1 MERTD
6 PSAPWQPRL
15 TLWSHAWR
23 MALALLI
30 SGIAWVT
37 VAEPQWL
44 ERRGFFWLDVTLG
57 VASFGVVLLRR
68 RYPMTVALV
77 LAVASGLSGLAAG
90 PSTLAAV
97 SLATRRRYLQIAL
110 LAIVSFVAAQTFFVT
125 QPPVE
130 PEPLWVVT
138 AVNVAAIT
146 ATLAMGMYIGSRR
159 ELLWTLRERALRAET
174 EQALRVGQAR
184 ATERERIAREMH
196 DVLGHRISLVTMH
209 AGALAYRQDL
219 DRAQVAASARVIQD
233 NAHQAMVELR
243 SILGVLRG
251 SDNGAAP
258 DQPQPTLDDVPA
270 LVEEAVSSGTTV
282 DLTVDVEDAVA
293 LPEQAGRTIYRVVQ
307 EGLTNVRKHAGAA
320 RATVCITGDR
330 DSGVSVRLENQ
341 LPPGHRR
348 PGEPGFGLV
357 GLTERA
363 ELAGGTLR
371 WQVRNG
377 RFALEV
383 WLPWQR

>member
-1 MERTD
+1 VERTD
-6 PSAPWQPRL
+6 PSAPWQPPL
-15 TLWSHAWR
+15 TFWSHAWR
-23 MALALLI
+23 LGLAAAISAVVWSSVAQRQWQEAPALFWVDLLI
-30 SGIAWVT
+30 
-37 VAEPQWL
+37 
-44 ERRGFFWLDVTLG
+44 G

-68 RYPMTVALV
+68 RYPFGTAVALAWV
-77 LAVASGLSGLAAG
+77 SVFSGSAAG

-97 SLATRRRYLQIAL
+97 SLATRRRYAQIVVVAL
-110 LAIVSFVAAQTFFVT
+110 SNWLSVEVFAAIQQIDNPAPRWVSTGI
-125 QPPVE
+125 
-130 PEPLWVVT
+130 
-138 AVNVAAIT
+138 NVAVIA
-146 ATLAMGMYIGSRR
+146 AMMAFGMYIGSRR

-219 DRAQVAASARVIQD
+219 DKGQVAASARVIQD

-251 SDNGAAP
+251 TDGDPPP
-258 DQPQPTLDDVPA
+258 DQPQPTLRDVPA
-270 LVEEAVSSGTTV
+270 LVEEAVASGTVV
-282 DLTVDVEDAVA
+282 DLAVDVRDELD
-293 LPEQAGRTIYRVVQ
+293 LPEQVGRTVYRVVQ

-320 RATVCITGDR
+320 HVSVRVTGDR
-330 DSGVSVRLENQ
+330 ASGVSVRLDNP
-341 LPPGHRR
+341 LPPGHRSR
-348 PGEPGFGLV
+348 GEPGFGLV

-371 WQVRNG
+371 WRVQDG
-377 RFALEV
+377 RFVLEV

>member
-15 TLWSHAWR
+15 TLWSHLWR
-23 MALALLI
+23 LALAVLI
-30 SGIAWVT
+30 SFLAWVT
-37 VAEPQWL
+37 VLEQQWL
-44 ERRGFFWLDVTLG
+44 ERRGLFWLDVSLG
-57 VASFGVVLLRR
+57 LASFGVVLLRR

-77 LAVASGLSGLAAG
+77 LAVVSAFSGLAAG

-97 SLATRRRYLQIAL
+97 SLATRRRYLQIAVV
-110 LAIVSFVAAQTFFVT
+110 AIVMFLAAQTFFLT
-125 QPPVE
+125 QPTSQ

-138 AVNVAAIT
+138 AVNIAAII
-146 ATLAMGMYIGSRR
+146 AMMAMGMYIGSRR
-159 ELLWTLRERALRAET
+159 ELLWTLRERAVRAET

-251 SDNGAAP
+251 SDNGVAP
-258 DQPQPTLDDVPA
+258 DQPQPTLADVPA
-270 LVEEAVSSGTTV
+270 LVNEAVSSGTAV
-282 DLTVDVEDAVA
+282 DLTVAVDDAAV
-293 LPEQAGRTIYRVVQ
+293 LPEQVGRTVYRVVQ

-330 DSGVSVRLENQ
+330 ESGVSVRLDNP

-348 PGEPGFGLV
+348 HGEPGFGLV

>member
-1 MERTD
+1 MHRPD
-6 PSAPWQPRL
+6 PSAPWQPPL
-15 TLWSHAWR
+15 TVWSHAWR
-23 MALALLI
+23 LGLSVVISAVVWSSVAQRQWQEARALFWADLL
-30 SGIAWVT
+30 V
-37 VAEPQWL
+37 
-44 ERRGFFWLDVTLG
+44 G

-68 RYPMTVALV
+68 RYPFSTAFS
-77 LAVASGLSGLAAG
+77 LAWVSAFSGSAAG

-97 SLATRRRYLQIAL
+97 SLATRRRYAQIVAVAL
-110 LAIVSFVAAQTFFVT
+110 ANWLSVEIFAAVQQIDNPAPRWVSTGI
-125 QPPVE
+125 
-130 PEPLWVVT
+130 
-138 AVNVAAIT
+138 NVAVIA
-146 ATLAMGMYIGSRR
+146 AMMAFGMYIGSRR

-219 DRAQVAASARVIQD
+219 DRGQVAASARVIQD

-243 SILGVLRG
+243 SLLGVLRG
-251 SDNGAAP
+251 TDGDPAP
-258 DQPQPTLDDVPA
+258 DQPQPTLRDVPS
-270 LVEEAVSSGTTV
+270 LVAEAVASGTVV
-282 DLTVDVEDAVA
+282 DLAVDVAGDAD
-293 LPEQAGRTIYRVVQ
+293 LPEQVGRTVYRVVQ

-320 RATVCITGDR
+320 HVAVRITGDR
-330 DSGVSVRLENQ
+330 DSGVSVRLDNP

-348 PGEPGFGLV
+348 RGEPGFGLV
-357 GLTERA
+357 GLAERA

-371 WQVRNG
+371 WRVQDG
-377 RFALEV
+377 RFVLEV

>member
-1 MERTD
+1 MKPNERSKLIWRLADLID
-6 PSAPWQPRL
+6 P
-15 TLWSHAWR
+15 
-23 MALALLI
+23 
-30 SGIAWVT
+30 
-37 VAEPQWL
+37 AEPSP
-44 ERRGFFWLDVTLG
+44 R
-57 VASFGVVLLRR
+57 
-68 RYPMTVALV
+68 
-77 LAVASGLSGLAAG
+77 
-90 PSTLAAV
+90 
-97 SLATRRRYLQIAL
+97 
-110 LAIVSFVAAQTFFVT
+110 
-125 QPPVE
+125 
-130 PEPLWVVT
+130 
-138 AVNVAAIT
+138 
-146 ATLAMGMYIGSRR
+146 
-159 ELLWTLRERALRAET
+159 TLRERAVRAET
-174 EQALRVGQAR
+174 EQALRLGQAR

-251 SDNGAAP
+251 SDNGVAP
-258 DQPQPTLDDVPA
+258 DQPQPTLADVPA
-270 LVEEAVSSGTTV
+270 LVDEAVSSGTAV
-282 DLTVDVEDAVA
+282 DLTVAVDDAAV
-293 LPEQAGRTIYRVVQ
+293 LPELVGRTVYRVVQ

-330 DSGVSVRLENQ
+330 ESGVSVRLDNP

-348 PGEPGFGLV
+348 HGEPGFGLV